1 MVMTKRDAA
10 TFTFDSE
17 SDRDLFIE
25 LLRRTVV
32 NYSFAGRRSVKVAS
46 ESMPRIASAVAR
58 FVAGAVSADT
68 PSAPT
73 VSREATIASSGQNE
87 REALPA
93 SLPALLLQAVEA
105 LEETREIARQWGA
118 WASAAH
124 RRKLEKAES
133 VAAALRQRIGRE

>member
-1 MVMTKRDAA
+1 MVMTKRDTA

-73 VSREATIASSGQNE
+73 VSREATAASSGPDVPE
-87 REALPA
+87 SPALSA
-93 SLPALLLQAVEA
+93 DLIALLLQAVEA
-105 LEETREIARQWGA
+105 LECEAISCDMRNEPMRAGKLDEI
-118 WASAAH
+118 
-124 RRKLEKAES
+124 
-133 VAAALRQRIGRE
+133 AAALRQRIGRET